1 MIAIWVSANWF
12 NLSNFVLHNYQL
24 MNWAMSKNKKNN
36 EFSIF
41 VVVLLFVGKY
51 VYDMNINHNFE
62 TITEGS
68 I

>member
-1 MIAIWVSANWF
+1 M
-12 NLSNFVLHNYQL
+12 QL

-41 VVVLLFVGKY
+41 VLVLLFVGKY

-62 TITEGS
+62 TITEGKYINQLFLQMKS
-68 I
+68 SYVRNTI